1 MRIPLN
7 TTTDKVIAATKIVN
21 STNPLDRQ
29 ALVDARANLMTSAS
43 SLLKTYIAFKNSNK
57 QLQIDNY
64 KAEYIKRLQDLNAEF
79 INSVNSGEIPQDK
92 IATAYQKFTSDDL
105 AKYSQTINLYLTA
118 EQSSELQ
125 NDFNQMAQQ
134 NFVNI
139 LSKQLLANE
148 QQLSK
153 ANLNKI
159 VANINDLAAM
169 GLAGI
174 AEIAAIYDTEDLNKI
189 GEFHYQQAWPEQKKD
204 LQSTSLSY
212 FYNSLA
218 DELYQQ
224 YDEIKLTRLSQLIA
238 SDKAINL
245 TEKEQLLDKTGKLT
259 DMTIAGK
266 LAEQYLLEG
275 ASNGYQDPSRINK
288 LLEENS
294 SLTEQQKLYAQH
306 MYTRSVEQRLAE
318 QQADYLIKRNEAW
331 SIIFATGDYLNID
344 PLLFDSLDN
353 MTQDKM
359 CHYKEITKTDL
370 TLNNELLYKVM
381 KGEQVDII
389 NEGYQGLTWHD
400 IQILEDRQQLL
411 LNDPTQQKQAS
422 KICQQID
429 HILTNLNITE
439 TSQKINLFALI
450 MDEIDGQ
457 QATQQQLLTT
467 GQITEAISK
476 VVPGSKKA
484 NKDN

>member
-1 MRIPLN
+1 
-7 TTTDKVIAATKIVN
+7 
-21 STNPLDRQ
+21 
-29 ALVDARANLMTSAS
+29 
-43 SLLKTYIAFKNSNK
+43 
-57 QLQIDNY
+57 
-64 KAEYIKRLQDLNAEF
+64 
-79 INSVNSGEIPQDK
+79 
-92 IATAYQKFTSDDL
+92 
-105 AKYSQTINLYLTA
+105 
-118 EQSSELQ
+118 
-125 NDFNQMAQQ
+125 
-134 NFVNI
+134 
-139 LSKQLLANE
+139 
-148 QQLSK
+148 
-153 ANLNKI
+153 
-159 VANINDLAAM
+159 
-169 GLAGI
+169 LAGI

-189 GEFHYQQAWPEQKKD
+189 GEFHYQQASPEQKKD
-204 LQSTSLSY
+204 LKSTSFSY

-224 YDEIKLTRLSQLIA
+224 YEEIKLTRLSQLIA

-245 TEKEQLLDKTGKLT
+245 TEKKQLLDKTGKLT
-259 DMTIAGK
+259 EMTIAGK
-266 LAEQYLLEG
+266 LAEQYFLEG
-275 ASNGYQDPSRINK
+275 ASNGYQDPPRINK

-306 MYTRSVEQRLAE
+306 MYTRSVEQCLAE
-318 QQADYLIKRNEAW
+318 QQADYLIKRNDAW
-331 SIIFATGDYLNID
+331 STIFATGDYLNID

-359 CHYKEITKTDL
+359 CHYKEVTKTDL

-381 KGEQVDII
+381 KGAQVDII

-400 IQILEDRQQLL
+400 IQIPEDRQQLL

-457 QATQQQLLTT
+457 QATQQQLLTA

-476 VVPGSKKA
+476 VVPSSKKV

>member
-1 MRIPLN
+1 
-7 TTTDKVIAATKIVN
+7 
-21 STNPLDRQ
+21 
-29 ALVDARANLMTSAS
+29 
-43 SLLKTYIAFKNSNK
+43 
-57 QLQIDNY
+57 
-64 KAEYIKRLQDLNAEF
+64 
-79 INSVNSGEIPQDK
+79 
-92 IATAYQKFTSDDL
+92 
-105 AKYSQTINLYLTA
+105 
-118 EQSSELQ
+118 
-125 NDFNQMAQQ
+125 
-134 NFVNI
+134 
-139 LSKQLLANE
+139 
-148 QQLSK
+148 
-153 ANLNKI
+153 
-159 VANINDLAAM
+159 
-169 GLAGI
+169 
-174 AEIAAIYDTEDLNKI
+174 
-189 GEFHYQQAWPEQKKD
+189 
-204 LQSTSLSY
+204 
-212 FYNSLA
+212 
-218 DELYQQ
+218 
-224 YDEIKLTRLSQLIA
+224 
-238 SDKAINL
+238 
-245 TEKEQLLDKTGKLT
+245 
-259 DMTIAGK
+259 MTIAGK

-275 ASNGYQDPSRINK
+275 ASNGYQDPPRINK

-294 SLTEQQKLYAQH
+294 SLIEQQKLYAQH
-306 MYTRSVEQRLAE
+306 MYTRSVEQCLAE

-359 CHYKEITKTDL
+359 CHYKEVTKTDL

-381 KGEQVDII
+381 KGAQVDII

-400 IQILEDRQQLL
+400 IQIPEDRQQLL

-457 QATQQQLLTT
+457 HATQQQLLTA

-476 VVPGSKKA
+476 VVPSSKKV